1 MTHTVKSL
9 KALLREYKHLH
20 SFAYSKMKKHEL
32 YAIALK
38 LGLINEDSLNV
49 KKVKKEKVK
58 RIKKVKNDKVIV
70 DNDREKLKQNINN
83 LIISEQLKTDTKK
96 KELKSIMDKY
106 DYETKKIDKLKS
118 GVIKKD
124 IVKDKDDDF
133 DTVSQKLQQLIY
145 LSPLSQIQKSLW
157 KMQFKGSIQTNKTL
171 LNLQIMKQFNTVD
184 KMKSLINIIEKI
196 QADLKLQKESEKF
209 WREGFWNN

>member
-1 MTHTVKSL
+1 
-9 KALLREYKHLH
+9 
-20 SFAYSKMKKHEL
+20 
-32 YAIALK
+32 
-38 LGLINEDSLNV
+38 
-49 KKVKKEKVK
+49 
-58 RIKKVKNDKVIV
+58 
-70 DNDREKLKQNINN
+70 
-83 LIISEQLKTDTKK
+83 
-96 KELKSIMDKY
+96 MDKY

>member
-58 RIKKVKNDKVIV
+58 RIKKVKNDKVDV

-83 LIISEQLKTDTKK
+83 LIISEQLKHETKK

-106 DYETKKIDKLKS
+106 DYETKKIDRAL
-118 GVIKKD
+118 IKKD
-124 IVKDKDDDF
+124 IVIDENQIIKNITSHLVDPDERYHDYADIDIMNNSRSMLSNCLIDGKTQLTKNQIDNYKYRYN
-133 DTVSQKLQQLIY
+133 QKYQ
-145 LSPLSQIQKSLW
+145 
-157 KMQFKGSIQTNKTL
+157 
-171 LNLQIMKQFNTVD
+171 
-184 KMKSLINIIEKI
+184 
-196 QADLKLQKESEKF
+196 
-209 WREGFWNN
+209 

>member
-38 LGLINEDSLNV
+38 LGLINDDSLDV

-58 RIKKVKNDKVIV
+58 RIKKVKNDKVNV

-83 LIISEQLKTDTKK
+83 LIISEQLKHETKK

-106 DYETKKIDKLKS
+106 DYETKKIDRAL
-118 GVIKKD
+118 IKKD
-124 IVKDKDDDF
+124 IIKDKDDDF
-133 DTVSQKLQQLIY
+133 DLVSQKLQQLIY
-145 LSPLSQIQKSLW
+145 ITPIDKIKKSLI
-157 KMQFKGSIQTNKTL
+157 KMNFKGRIQTNKML
-171 LNLQIMKQFNTVD
+171 LNIQLGQQFNTID
-184 KMKSLINIIEKI
+184 QMKQLI
-196 QADLKLQKESEKF
+196 KLLQE
-209 WREGFWNN
+209 

>member
-38 LGLINEDSLNV
+38 LGLINDEPLNV

-58 RIKKVKNDKVIV
+58 RITKVKNDNVNV

-83 LIISEQLKTDTKK
+83 LIISEQQKHDTKK
-96 KELKSIMDKY
+96 KELEGIMEKY
-106 DYETKKIDKLKS
+106 DNETKKIDKIKS

-124 IVKDKDDDF
+124 IVKDKEDDF

-145 LSPLSQIQKSLW
+145 VSPLSQIEKSLR
-157 KMQFKGSIQTNKTL
+157 KMGFRGSIQTNKTL
-171 LNLQIMKQFNTVD
+171 LNQQIMKQFNTVD
-184 KMKSLINIIEKI
+184 KMKSLINILEKNA
-196 QADLKLQKESEKF
+196 ADLKLQKESEKF
-209 WREGFWNN
+209 WRESFW

>member
-38 LGLINEDSLNV
+38 LGLINDDSLDV

-58 RIKKVKNDKVIV
+58 RIKKVKNDKVNV

-83 LIISEQLKTDTKK
+83 LIISEQLKHETKK

-106 DYETKKIDKLKS
+106 DYETKKIDRAL
-118 GVIKKD
+118 IKKD
-124 IVKDKDDDF
+124 IIKDKDDDF
-133 DTVSQKLQQLIY
+133 DIVSQKLQQLIY
-145 LSPLSQIQKSLW
+145 ITPIDKIKKSLI
-157 KMQFKGSIQTNKTL
+157 KMNFKGRIQTNKML
-171 LNLQIMKQFNTVD
+171 LNMQLGQQFNTID
-184 KMKSLINIIEKI
+184 QMKQLI
-196 QADLKLQKESEKF
+196 KLLQE
-209 WREGFWNN
+209 